1 MPADSARHGLVERLA
16 ARDAGGLAI
25 LRGIRTAIVGPLVF
39 AFSVGVLD
47 NDAIALCA
55 VFGGCAAL
63 LFADFGGT
71 NLSRNAAYFL
81 LGIGGALLLGLG
93 TWVSASPIQA
103 VILTFAVVAT
113 VRFLANLGPR
123 WSAAMSPTILA
134 FVLGALVPA
143 PTSVIPDRMLG
154 WFMGIAVAA
163 VAATV
168 IRPNRTSVRIDAE
181 AARACE
187 ALIAGMRALGDPGSV
202 VSRVEAAAQIHTAR
216 EELRSVSLMP
226 SRPAGAGADAMAR
239 RQILDRLTRV
249 SQLVEDALRAPPIT
263 LTPDLDALAAWV
275 IDTLAVAASLLRRA
289 QGVEALVTQLRRR
302 NDVRDAALIRTV
314 ESVRSASEPAAILS
328 AVDSGFT
335 IRACSW
341 HVDAA
346 VRNVAFLYGVEMSTE
361 VESVVV
367 PDSSR
372 TGMRRRIQRLFGVHA
387 VPSSVWFRDAAR
399 AGIAVSASVALAFA
413 LDVQH
418 AFWVALGTL
427 SVLRSCALATGRS
440 AVSAAVGTAVGFGAA
455 ALAFAVVGLDQPVFW
470 VLLVVGFFGAGY
482 LPQVSGIVAG
492 QAAFTVAVIALFNIV
507 EPSGWEIGLVRLEN
521 VGLGVAVSALVA
533 LIFWPRRLEPLVA
546 RLTAE
551 LSTRVGVLL
560 ESTFARPPEAGWRDR
575 RDAVGV
581 SEMRLRAAM
590 AEFLVQLR
598 SDPTVVDPWIARLGV
613 ASQARVAADAIVAV
627 RNLLPDDHQDREL
640 GDADLDRAL
649 HASAIS
655 LADDLAPG
663 RGAPNPPCCPR
674 LVATTRTAA
683 ETAIAHGADGAAAVT
698 RSLLARDWLL
708 ATAALVDARP

>member
-1 MPADSARHGLVERLA
+1 MAERLA
-16 ARDAGGLAI
+16 ARDPGGLAL

-39 AFSVGVLD
+39 AFSVAVLD

-71 NLSRNAAYFL
+71 HRSRNAAYFL

-93 TWVSASPIQA
+93 TWVSASPIPA
-103 VILTFAVVAT
+103 VILTFAVVTT

-143 PTSVIPDRMLG
+143 PTSVILDRMVG
-154 WFMGIAVAA
+154 WLMGIAVAA
-163 VAATV
+163 VAAAV

-181 AARACE
+181 AARASD
-187 ALIAGMRALGDPGSV
+187 ALIAGLQALRDSGSV
-202 VSRVEAAAQIHTAR
+202 VERVEVAEQIHAAR
-216 EELRSVSLMP
+216 EELRAVSLMP
-226 SRPAGAGADAMAR
+226 CRPAGAGAATMAR
-239 RQILDRLTRV
+239 RQILDRFTRV
-249 SQLVEDALRAPPIT
+249 SHLVEDALRSEPVT
-263 LTPDLDALAAWV
+263 LTRDLDALAAWV
-275 IDTLAVAASLLRRA
+275 IETLVAGAGVLRKE
-289 QGVEALVTQLRRR
+289 QGVDALVTQLRRR
-302 NDVRDAALIRTV
+302 DDVRDAALMSTV
-314 ESVRSASEPAAILS
+314 DAVRSASEPAAVVD

-346 VRNVAFLYGVEMSTE
+346 GRNVAFLSGVEMSTE
-361 VESVVV
+361 LEPVVV

-372 TGMRRRIQRLFGVHA
+372 TGKRRRIQRLFGVHA

-399 AGIAVSASVALAFA
+399 AGVALSASVALAFA

-427 SVLRSCALATGRS
+427 SVLRSCAFATGRS

-455 ALAFAVVGLDQPVFW
+455 ALAFVVVGLDQPVFW

-492 QAAFTVAVIALFNIV
+492 QASFTVAVIALFNIV

-521 VGLGVAVSALVA
+521 VGLGVAVSALAA

-551 LSTRVGVLL
+551 LSTKVGVLL
-560 ESTFARPPEAGWRDR
+560 ASTFALPPEPGWRDR
-575 RDAVGV
+575 REMVGIT
-581 SEMRLRAAM
+581 EMRLRAAM

-598 SDPTVVDPWIARLGV
+598 SDPMVVDPWIARMGV
-613 ASQARVAADAIVAV
+613 ASQARVAADAVVAIRKLV
-627 RNLLPDDHQDREL
+627 PDNPEDREP
-640 GDADLDRAL
+640 GNADLDREL

-663 RGAPNPPCCPR
+663 RGAPYPPCCPR
-674 LVATTRTAA
+674 LAVTTRSAT
-683 ETAIAHGADGAAAVT
+683 ETAIADGADGAEAVT

-708 ATAALVDARP
+708 ATAAFVDARP